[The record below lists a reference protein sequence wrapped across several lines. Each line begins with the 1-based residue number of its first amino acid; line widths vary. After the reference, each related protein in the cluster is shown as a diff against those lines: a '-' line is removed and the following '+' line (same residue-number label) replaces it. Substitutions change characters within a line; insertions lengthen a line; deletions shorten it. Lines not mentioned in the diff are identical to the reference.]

1 MTFFFLQFPKGRVEL
16 AWWGNSIMRG
26 SKVRCTAFLASRYMK
41 LMGATTTIEQ
51 RFCLYHHGRLSTRD
65 VVKANQKAMKK
76 RRSDNKTIIGTLS
89 WFVCPLWFALLFSV
103 PTSLNIPPIIRTILL
118 TVHFMQSIRISLSTL
133 TTPLIFWCC
142 PLFQENSTACHR
154 ESWYYIEG
162 YRPSLSRSYFQ
173 V

>member
-1 MTFFFLQFPKGRVEL
+1 
-16 AWWGNSIMRG
+16 MRG

-89 WFVCPLWFALLFSV
+89 WFVCPLWFALSFSV

-133 TTPLIFWCC
+133 TTPLILWCC
-142 PLFQENSTACHR
+142 PLSKTAR
-154 ESWYYIEG
+154 QLAIG
-162 YRPSLSRSYFQ
+162 KVDTTLKDTDLVSLEVTFKSNDQADLICIPFYFT
-173 V
+173 